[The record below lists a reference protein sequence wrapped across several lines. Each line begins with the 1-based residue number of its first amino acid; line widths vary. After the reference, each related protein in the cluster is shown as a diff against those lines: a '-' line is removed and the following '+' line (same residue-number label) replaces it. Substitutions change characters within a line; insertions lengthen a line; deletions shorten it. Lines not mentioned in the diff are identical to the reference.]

1 MACSECKQR
10 NYDTT
15 KNKKND
21 PDRLEMNK
29 YCKFCRK
36 HTLHKETEVTRGK
49 KWLISRKRKPRR
61 LKKPTLTSRLPAKKN
76 KPKLT
81 ERVARF
87 FREYRSEL
95 KKVVWST
102 PQQTLNNTILV
113 AVSVVITS
121 VCIGILD
128 FAFSTGLTALGRLI

>member
-1 MACSECKQR
+1 MRVKITLACSECKQR

-15 KNKKND
+15 KNK
-21 PDRLEMNK
+21 
-29 YCKFCRK
+29 
-36 HTLHKETEVTRGK
+36 
-49 KWLISRKRKPRR
+49 
-61 LKKPTLTSRLPAKKN
+61 
-76 KPKLT
+76 PKLT
-81 ERVARF
+81 ERIARF

-113 AVSVVITS
+113 AVSVVVTS

>member
-1 MACSECKQR
+1 MADIEKKEAAPAKKA
-10 NYDTT
+10 DT
-15 KNKKND
+15 D
-21 PDRLEMNK
+21 
-29 YCKFCRK
+29 
-36 HTLHKETEVTRGK
+36 
-49 KWLISRKRKPRR
+49 KPA
-61 LKKPTLTSRLPAKKN
+61 PTKKN

-113 AVSVVITS
+113 AVSVVVTS

>member
-1 MACSECKQR
+1 MADIE
-10 NYDTT
+10 
-15 KNKKND
+15 KKEAA
-21 PDRLEMNK
+21 PA
-29 YCKFCRK
+29 
-36 HTLHKETEVTRGK
+36 K
-49 KWLISRKRKPRR
+49 KADSDKPA
-61 LKKPTLTSRLPAKKN
+61 PAKKN

-81 ERVARF
+81 ERVVRF

-95 KKVVWST
+95 KKVLWST

-113 AVSVVITS
+113 AVSVVVTS